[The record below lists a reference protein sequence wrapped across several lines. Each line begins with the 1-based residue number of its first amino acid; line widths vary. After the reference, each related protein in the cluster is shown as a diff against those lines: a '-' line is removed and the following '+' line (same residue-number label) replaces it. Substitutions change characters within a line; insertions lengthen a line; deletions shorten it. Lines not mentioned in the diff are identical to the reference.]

1 MMKRQRQSRW
11 LALKALAVVPVA
23 ALLAVACGQKSEKA
37 AEAEEPLT
45 TVVEVPGA
53 EPVEEPVAVPED
65 TPEVTVVGYAGDADK
80 PAPKAATGKIYEVV
94 EQMPRFPGGDA
105 ALMQFLSKNIKYP
118 KEAENA
124 KQEGRVIANFVV
136 EEDGSVSN
144 VKVVHGVAPLLDA
157 EALRVL
163 GLMPRW
169 EPGQQNGKPVRVK
182 YTVPITF
189 RLQ

>member
-1 MMKRQRQSRW
+1 
-11 LALKALAVVPVA
+11 
-23 ALLAVACGQKSEKA
+23 
-37 AEAEEPLT
+37 
-45 TVVEVPGA
+45 
-53 EPVEEPVAVPED
+53 
-65 TPEVTVVGYAGDADK
+65 
-80 PAPKAATGKIYEVV
+80 
-94 EQMPRFPGGDA
+94 MPRFPGGDA